1 MRSTAASPG
10 VTALELLLSSV
21 PPRPGVLTQRGN
33 ARAPRFVQ
41 TRPKTKG
48 HRSTRRRVP
57 EEEYLKKST
66 RRRVPEPE
74 HPKKSTRRRVPEE
87 YLKSTRLDGCTT
99 LHGSHAV
106 IMSRPGYE
114 SISPRMW
121 NFHVEVKSS
130 KPPEE
135 TLPHRAL
142 PSTKNLLQSASTI

>member
-1 MRSTAASPG
+1 VRSTAASPG

-48 HRSTRRRVP
+48 HRSTRRVVP

-87 YLKSTRLDGCTT
+87 YLKSTRFRAAPAQPT
-99 LHGSHAV
+99 
-106 IMSRPGYE
+106 Y
-114 SISPRMW
+114 
-121 NFHVEVKSS
+121 
-130 KPPEE
+130 
-135 TLPHRAL
+135 AL
-142 PSTKNLLQSASTI
+142 PSSSPSTANFGVFLKRLLMLGDRPPPPPELSPHCPRDHAVGADEGLV